1 MLLRITFCSSKAEIP
16 NHHIMKKSRIYLL
29 LVVFTVIGFAFGL
42 AFECIVGEVYA
53 KTETPATNIAM
64 PEGTAFESVVT
75 GTARS
80 ADYEIVYVYGK
91 KYIIFSSGGDIE
103 VLEY

>member
-1 MLLRITFCSSKAEIP
+1 MLPDGAD
-16 NHHIMKKSRIYLL
+16 
-29 LVVFTVIGFAFGL
+29 
-42 AFECIVGEVYA
+42 FEV
-53 KTETPATNIAM
+53 M
-64 PEGTAFESVVT
+64 ST
-75 GTARS
+75 GTTRS